1 MTRGRLIGYRS
12 SPELHLGAMLEQIA
26 AAVAVLLIIPGWAV
40 GLLALSIYLWRK
52 LMRSPEDA

>member
-1 MTRGRLIGYRS
+1 
-12 SPELHLGAMLEQIA
+12 MLEQIA

-52 LMRSPEDA
+52 LNPSRKE

>member
-1 MTRGRLIGYRS
+1 
-12 SPELHLGAMLEQIA
+12 MLEQIA